1 MGSGA
6 EGELDWLY
14 ARLYC
19 AGGDDT
25 DALLPAVG
33 RWLEGMRRRPIHS
46 AHFLRFVDLRG
57 HHLRLR
63 IHAAP
68 EVLDEAYA
76 SLGVLDEAAR
86 RAPVGQVERLVADP
100 LTAAGPGRAGF
111 SLAVYGPEY
120 DKYGGEAGVEAAED
134 HFAASTSWCLEQ
146 RIWRVGRPLPRVA
159 LAARYMAL
167 VAAGLGG
174 DGSDGTDGAGGGDG
188 SGDSDGSAAGWL
200 LGEQLRLW
208 GPRLP
213 AELRGAESL
222 KALVGQVL
230 EVVGQ
235 GAAQEPRDGLEDLAA
250 DAVAAI
256 SRMGAGPAGRRALD
270 LIHIDI
276 NRLGLNPAEEAVAG
290 VAARHLLAG
299 RAPSPPG

>member
-1 MGSGA
+1 MRSGA

-19 AGGDDT
+19 PGGDDT

-33 RWLEGMRRRPIHS
+33 RWLEGMRGGPIRS

-100 LTAAGPGRAGF
+100 LTAAGPGRAGL

-174 DGSDGTDGAGGGDG
+174 DGSGG
-188 SGDSDGSAAGWL
+188 AAGWL

-208 GPRLP
+208 GSRLP
-213 AELRGAESL
+213 AGLRGAESL
-222 KALVGQVL
+222 KALVGRVL
-230 EVVGQ
+230 DVVGQ
-235 GAAQEPRDGLEDLAA
+235 GAEREPRGGLEDLAA

-256 SRMGAGPAGRRALD
+256 SRMGAGPGGRRALD

-299 RAPSPPG
+299 QAPSPPG